1 MPSDLSRTL
10 PFSMEAEQSVLG
22 AILIDPERLPDI
34 EQILSPDDFYV
45 EEHGEIFSA
54 MLSVFNLNKRIDA
67 ITVQNELI
75 SRGVY
80 SEEEINKYLK
90 TIVSAVPTASNA
102 NEYAKIV
109 RDKSVLRN
117 LIEVSEKITEDA
129 YSAQGTVSEQLEA
142 AESRIYDIANKRTV
156 KAFRPL
162 SEIMLDLYNT
172 LSERI
177 RNPNSEKGVN
187 TGFSDIDSVLAG
199 MEKGDLVLIGARPG
213 MGKTSFAMN
222 IATNFSKRS
231 SKTVAVFSLE
241 MSCEQLASRLIASE
255 AFVNSYSLRSGMIQ
269 REEWSKIAIAVS
281 ELAKCNMLI
290 DDTSG
295 LTVTNMRSKL
305 RRVKNL
311 GLIVIDYLQLM
322 QSEKRAENRVNEIAD
337 ISRSLKLMA
346 KDFGVPVITCAQLS
360 RSPEGR
366 TDKRPILSDL
376 RDSGAIEQDADI
388 VMMLYRDEY
397 YKNKPENVNI
407 AECII
412 AKNRHGETKIVKLGW
427 RAQYTK
433 FFTYEERDDGQSN
446 GDIEG

>member
-1 MPSDLSRTL
+1 MPSDLSKTL

-45 EEHGEIFSA
+45 DEHGEIFSA
-54 MLSVFNLNKRIDA
+54 MLAVFGLNKRIDA

-75 SRGVY
+75 SRGIY

-109 RDKSVLRN
+109 RDKSVLRS
-117 LIEVSEKITEDA
+117 LIEVSEQITEDA
-129 YSAQGTVSEQLEA
+129 YSSRGTVTEQLEA

-156 KAFRPL
+156 RAFRPL
-162 SEIMLDLYNT
+162 SEIMIELYNT
-172 LSERI
+172 LSERM
-177 RNPNSEKGVN
+177 RNPNEERGVK
-187 TGFSDIDSVLAG
+187 TGFSGVDNVLAG

-222 IATNFSKRS
+222 IATNFSKHS
-231 SKTVAVFSLE
+231 KKTVAVFSLE

-255 AFVNSYSLRSGMIQ
+255 AFINSYSLRSGIIP

-305 RRVKNL
+305 RRIKNL

-337 ISRSLKLMA
+337 ISRSLKLLA

-366 TDKRPILSDL
+366 TDKRPVLSDL
-376 RDSGAIEQDADI
+376 RDSGAIEQDADV

-397 YKNKPENVNI
+397 YNNKPESVNT

-412 AKNRHGETKIVKLGW
+412 AKNRHGETKVVKLGW

-433 FFTYEERDDGQSN
+433 FFTYEEREDGQN
-446 GDIEG
+446 GADG

>member
-1 MPSDLSRTL
+1 MPSDMSRTL

-22 AILIDPERLPDI
+22 AILINPEMLPDI
-34 EQILSPDDFYV
+34 EQMISPEDFYV

-54 MLSVFNLNKRIDA
+54 MLSVFNQNKRIDA
-67 ITVQNELI
+67 ITVQNELV

-80 SEEEINKYLK
+80 KEEEINKYLI

-102 NEYAKIV
+102 KEYAKIV

-117 LIEVSEKITEDA
+117 LIDASEKITDDA
-129 YSAQGTVSEQLEA
+129 YSAVGSVNEQLEA

-156 KAFRPL
+156 KTFRPL
-162 SEIMLDLYNT
+162 SEIMVDLYND
-172 LSERI
+172 LSERM
-177 RNPNSEKGVN
+177 RNPNAERGVK
-187 TGFSDIDSVLAG
+187 TGFSGIDKVLAG

-222 IATNFSKRS
+222 IASNYSKN
-231 SKTVAVFSLE
+231 SKKAVAVFSLE
-241 MSCEQLASRLIASE
+241 MSCEQLAARLISSE
-255 AFVNSYSLRSGMIQ
+255 AFVNSYSLRSGILQ
-269 REEWSKIAIAVS
+269 KEDWSKIAMAVS

-305 RRVKNL
+305 RRLKNL

-346 KDFGVPVITCAQLS
+346 KDFGVPVVTCAQLS
-360 RSPEGR
+360 RGPESR
-366 TDKRPILSDL
+366 TDKRPMLSDL

-397 YKNKPENVNI
+397 YNSNPESINT

-412 AKNRHGETKIVKLGW
+412 AKNRHGETKNVKLGW
-427 RAQYTK
+427 QAQFTK
-433 FFTYEERDDGQSN
+433 FYTLEEKYE
-446 GDIEG
+446 

>member
-1 MPSDLSRTL
+1 MPSDMSRTL

-34 EQILSPDDFYV
+34 EQMISPEDFYV

-54 MLSVFNLNKRIDA
+54 MLSIFNQNKRIDA

-80 SEEEINKYLK
+80 KEEEINKYLI

-102 NEYAKIV
+102 REYAKIV

-117 LIEVSEKITEDA
+117 LIDASEKITDDA
-129 YSAQGTVSEQLEA
+129 YSAVGSVNEQLEA

-156 KAFRPL
+156 KTFRPL
-162 SEIMLDLYNT
+162 SEIMVDLYND
-172 LSERI
+172 LSERM
-177 RNPNSEKGVN
+177 RNPNVERGVK
-187 TGFSDIDSVLAG
+187 TGFSGIDKVLAG

-222 IATNFSKRS
+222 IASNYSKN
-231 SKTVAVFSLE
+231 SKKAVAVFSLE
-241 MSCEQLASRLIASE
+241 MSCEQLAARLISSE
-255 AFVNSYSLRSGMIQ
+255 AFVNSYSLRSGILQ
-269 REEWSKIAIAVS
+269 KEDWSKIAMAVS

-295 LTVTNMRSKL
+295 LTVTNMRAKL
-305 RRVKNL
+305 RRLKNL

-346 KDFGVPVITCAQLS
+346 KDFGVPVVTCAQLS
-360 RSPEGR
+360 RGPESR
-366 TDKRPILSDL
+366 TDKRPMLSDL

-397 YKNKPENVNI
+397 YNSNPESINT

-412 AKNRHGETKIVKLGW
+412 AKNRHGETKNVKLGW
-427 RAQYTK
+427 QAQFTK
-433 FFTYEERDDGQSN
+433 FYTLEDKYE
-446 GDIEG
+446 

>member
-1 MPSDLSRTL
+1 MPSDMSRTL

-22 AILIDPERLPDI
+22 AILIDPEKLPDI
-34 EQILSPDDFYV
+34 EQLISPEDFYI
-45 EEHGEIFSA
+45 EEHAEIFSA
-54 MLSVFNLNKRIDA
+54 MLSVFNLNKIIDA
-67 ITVQNELI
+67 VTVQNELV

-80 SEEEINKYLK
+80 SEEETNKYLK

-102 NEYAKIV
+102 REYAKIV

-117 LIEVSEKITEDA
+117 LIEASEKITDDA
-129 YSAQGTVSEQLEA
+129 YSAAGSVNEQLEA

-156 KAFRPL
+156 KTFRPL
-162 SEIMLDLYNT
+162 SEIMVDIYNS
-172 LSERI
+172 LSERM
-177 RNPNSEKGVN
+177 RNPGAERGVK
-187 TGFSDIDSVLAG
+187 TGFSDIDKVLAG

-222 IATNFSKRS
+222 IAANFSKN
-231 SKTVAVFSLE
+231 SKKAVAVFSLE
-241 MSCEQLASRLIASE
+241 MSCEQLAARLISSE
-255 AFVNSYSLRSGMIQ
+255 AFVDSYDLRSGILKKDD
-269 REEWSKIAIAVS
+269 WSKIAIAVS

-305 RRVKNL
+305 RRIKNL

-360 RSPEGR
+360 RGPESR
-366 TDKRPILSDL
+366 TDKRPMLSDL

-388 VMMLYRDEY
+388 VMFLYRDEY
-397 YKNKPENVNI
+397 YNSDPDSINT

-412 AKNRHGETKIVKLGW
+412 AKNRHGETKKLKLGW
-427 RAQYTK
+427 QAQYTK
-433 FFTYEERDDGQSN
+433 FYSVENKYDE
-446 GDIEG
+446 